1 MPGSYP
7 APETLANNALDTLKQ
22 AYEERQ
28 TPNVGSLILAAYDT
42 IARLKQ
48 ELTTRRDDDQVL
60 DRYELNEL
68 NSAV

>member
-7 APETLANNALDTLKQ
+7 APEILANNALDTLKQ

-28 TPNVGSLILAAYDT
+28 TPNVGSLILTAYDT

-48 ELTTRRDDDQVL
+48 EITARRDDDL
-60 DRYELNEL
+60 MDRYELNEF